1 MLPSDFA
8 LHDTKEHISSS
19 SSTCVVLTRLC
30 PSSIICFPSLVTR
43 NVCNCVALLPSLLLR
58 PPPPAQQNTNI
69 HPRST
74 YLFIGATSPLTY
86 NVVGHLKTVFI
97 VTSGIVFF
105 GDTITMK
112 KFIGVACAMGGI
124 VWYTSTG
131 IVPAAPPPSSSS
143 GNDKV

>member
-1 MLPSDFA
+1 MP
-8 LHDTKEHISSS
+8 
-19 SSTCVVLTRLC
+19 VLR
-30 PSSIICFPSLVTR
+30 V
-43 NVCNCVALLPSLLLR
+43 LLPTIIL
-58 PPPPAQQNTNI
+58 PT
-69 HPRST
+69 HST

-105 GDTITMK
+105 GDTITLK
-112 KFIGVACAMGGI
+112 KFVGIACAMGGI

-131 IVPAAPPPSSSS
+131 IVPPPQPPTSSG